1 MSELAPALQA
11 QLASLTAKQQRLV
24 GMQPLPAELVR
35 SLEHKLRIEL
45 THASNAIEG
54 NTLTLRETQL
64 LIDEGITPAGSKSLR
79 EIHEAINH
87 NEAVKLLYTQAQKAE
102 AVGEREILNLHGA
115 VLKNIDDNWAGRY
128 RSMRVFVTGSPLI
141 PPNPQ
146 KVPTLM
152 VEFIDWLVK
161 EQGHPVK
168 LAADAH
174 YRFAKIHPFVDGNGR
189 TSRLLMNLI
198 LLRNRYPLTVIPAE
212 RRSEYITA
220 MDEADRGNATPFYQV
235 IFQAV
240 ERSLDLYLGEND

>member
-1 MSELAPALQA
+1 MSDFPPALQA
-11 QLASLTAKQQRLV
+11 HLDALSAKQQRLS
-24 GMQPLPAELVR
+24 GMQPLPPELVR

-64 LIDEGITPAGSKSLR
+64 LIDEGITPAGSKPLR

-87 NEAVKLLYTQAQKAE
+87 NEAVKLLYTKAQQTE
-102 AVGEREILNLHGA
+102 TVSERDILDLHAV

-128 RSMRVFVTGSPLI
+128 RNMRVFVTGSPLI

-152 VEFIDWLVK
+152 AEFIEWLAK
-161 EQGHPVK
+161 EKAHPVK

-174 YRFAKIHPFVDGNGR
+174 YRFAKVHPFVDGNGR
-189 TSRLLMNLI
+189 TARLLMNLI
-198 LLRNRYPLTVIPAE
+198 LLKHQYPLAVVQSE
-212 RRSEYITA
+212 RRAEYITA
-220 MDEADRGNATPFYQV
+220 MDEGDRGNFMPFYQV

-240 ERSLDLYLGEND
+240 ERSLDLYLGENE